1 MNIFETVNKL
11 EFDRILNAVDLKKAK
26 DGKSYI
32 CPECGNGSGR
42 KGDGIR
48 PTMYHGLQIWHCYTC
63 DMHATN
69 SDLIGTAY
77 GITDKAELARRLEE
91 LFPELVESNFFLNG
105 TSSKQSAEKVPSKEM
120 PTAAEPTKPPK
131 DYEASGFYSK
141 CRKRLHGLLEKHG
154 GKYRGLT
161 EETLVEAGA
170 GYADNFM
177 SGQYLI
183 LPYDKN
189 RWFARKIAG
198 VDDLPDKV
206 YTKGAARQMYVAS
219 PLKAGITGTCSTADG
234 KTIETYAINI
244 ATESELDT
252 LTIKQVGGKYIDG
265 VVALGGAGR
274 VRGFVEELNAKFADA
289 DIKPLFLYAADN
301 DLGGIKAAAEF
312 VETMRAAGYPAESFF
327 FADRVGQYKDAVGNL
342 IREVGKVDA
351 NSYLQEHGDAALF
364 EFLVEQIELKG
375 QSLYA
380 QAAKFRKSAKQ
391 NAPESDLG
399 NRQTFADLKSENESR
414 EPKIK
419 NVFDFVDS
427 ESAAPMTP
435 PDTEEPLP
443 ETESPSSLTGSLESV
458 ASEPPKKNSVAERL
472 GIKSF
477 TAAEY
482 FGEPFERDFA
492 RLEKY
497 SDRLSGFELL
507 DEKQCWLPGLYVV
520 GAQPG
525 AGKTSLIWQLL
536 SQFADRGEVSV
547 FCSYE
552 LSAAELFSKSI
563 TRELRRKK
571 FAGEDVTLM
580 SSASLR
586 LGGRRNNDVMALRKK
601 FQSSAWARRFKYF
614 DLGGDKIVKL
624 SDLITLLTAEAK
636 LTDKPPIFAID
647 YLQLIPVENNKATAK
662 ERVDEIMLR
671 LKTFQKSVDAIIFL
685 ISSLSRSGYQ
695 SAKKGGAADDDD
707 LSVFKESGMIEFS
720 SDVIWKLKTGYKP
733 ASADL
738 PRIVALTCSKNRHG
752 ATYRTGFEYY
762 PDSDYFRNCELKP
775 KQEVSKENLPPK
787 DKAGNAR

>member
-1 MNIFETVNKL
+1 MNIFEAVNRL

-48 PTMYHGLQIWHCYTC
+48 PTMYHGLQICHCYTC

-69 SDLIGTAY
+69 SDLIGIAY

-105 TSSKQSAEKVPSKEM
+105 NSSKQSAEKVPSKEM

-189 RWFARKIAG
+189 RCFARKIAG
-198 VDDLPDKV
+198 GDDLPDKV

-244 ATESELDT
+244 ATESELDS

-274 VRGFVEELNAKFADA
+274 VRGFVEELNAKFADD

-301 DLGGIKAAAEF
+301 DLGGIKAAVEF

-327 FADRVGQYKDAVGNL
+327 FADRVGQYKDADGNL

-380 QAAKFRKSAKQ
+380 QAAKFRKS
-391 NAPESDLG
+391 P
-399 NRQTFADLKSENESR
+399 
-414 EPKIK
+414 
-419 NVFDFVDS
+419 
-427 ESAAPMTP
+427 AAPMTP
-435 PDTEEPLP
+435 PDMEEPLP
-443 ETESPSSLTGSLESV
+443 EPESLPSLTGELN
-458 ASEPPKKNSVAERL
+458 AAEPVEARKNSVAERL
-472 GIKSF
+472 GIKYF

-525 AGKTSLIWQLL
+525 AGKTSLVWQLL

-586 LGGRRNNDVMALRKK
+586 LGGRLNNDVMALRKK

-636 LTDKPPIFAID
+636 LSDKPPIFAID

-695 SAKKGGAADDDD
+695 SAKKGGGAADDDD

-720 SDVIWKLKTGYKP
+720 SDVIWKLKTDYKP

-738 PRIVALTCSKNRHG
+738 PRIIALTCSKNRHG
-752 ATYRTGFEYY
+752 ATYRTNFEYY